1 MMGVRDDL
9 PGQLAA
15 GVQALGLP
23 LTDAA
28 LQQLLDY
35 LALLQR
41 WNQVINLTAVRAPAQ
56 MVTHHLLDSL
66 AVVAPLRRQLLAHGL
81 GGGAAPRILDVG
93 SGGGLPGV
101 VLAVAEPGWQ
111 VTCVD
116 AVAKKAA
123 FITQVAATLGLPNL
137 RAVHARVQQL
147 DGPYDVVCARAL
159 ATLAELVGW
168 TGHLLAPGG
177 LWLALKGRTPQE
189 EIAALPPWVEVFHV
203 EPVTVPGLAAERCL
217 VWLRR
222 RADAKT
228 P

>member
-1 MMGVRDDL
+1 MGARDDL

-28 LQQLLDY
+28 LQQLLNY

-66 AVVAPLRRQLLAHGL
+66 AVVVPLRRELQAHGL
-81 GGGAAPRILDVG
+81 AKGAAPRILDVG

-137 RAVHARVQQL
+137 CAVHARVQQL
-147 DGPYDVVCARAL
+147 GGPYDVVCARAL
-159 ATLAELVGW
+159 APLAELVDW
-168 TGHLLAPGG
+168 TEHLLAPGG